1 MKTGQQILAATMM
14 IFAST
19 ACDDLPPGNVKDPH
33 YWGNAFL
40 KKYESELVIDQL
52 EPGPPKLTTPRVV
65 LLITGVTIPAKWFEP
80 IEARL
85 QRDGFVP
92 VVYEPPDLLSGD
104 LEQNTKWLG
113 EVIEKLKVNY
123 KQDTID
129 ILAECTG
136 GVIARHYIQSLGG
149 NKNVSRM
156 VTFISPQHGV
166 AKAPMAATIAGWP
179 ALHDLSPG
187 SKFLNA
193 VNNAP
198 LPQDVSF
205 TSIYSCTDEYIQ
217 PYESSIIPGAK
228 NIGLCNGFVGHFEFF
243 YNPSIYLVMHD
254 ALVAP
259 APKDTLGGTGGS
271 GSGGAGSGG
280 SDSGGSGSVGGDN
293 AGAGSGGSESGGS
306 AGDSAA
312 AGSGGAG
319 GDPAEGV
326 EEEGDGAT
334 EEGVFSPE
342 PDGGCSV
349 RGARGDA
356 SNPWLLLGG
365 LGLVALGRR
374 RAAR

>member
-1 MKTGQQILAATMM
+1 MKTGQKILAATMM

-52 EPGPPKLTTPRVV
+52 EPGPAKLTTPRVV

-85 QRDGFVP
+85 KRDGFVP

-104 LEQNTKWLG
+104 LAQNAKWLG
-113 EVIEKLKVNY
+113 DVIEKVKVDYN
-123 KQDTID
+123 QDTID

-156 VTFISPQHGV
+156 VTFISPQNGV
-166 AKAPMAATIAGWP
+166 AKAPMAAAVAGWP

-187 SKFLNA
+187 SKFLKA
-193 VNNAP
+193 VNTAP
-198 LPQDVSF
+198 LPKDVSF

-217 PYESSIIPGAK
+217 PYQTSIIPGAK
-228 NIGLCNGFVGHFEFF
+228 NIGLCKGFVGHFEFF
-243 YNPSIYLVMHD
+243 YNPAIYLVMHD
-254 ALVAP
+254 ALIAP
-259 APKDTLGGTGGS
+259 APKDALTGSGGNGSGGGGAGGS
-271 GSGGAGSGG
+271 GAGGAGAFGG
-280 SDSGGSGSVGGDN
+280 QGG
-293 AGAGSGGSESGGS
+293 ATASGGSEAGGS
-306 AGDSAA
+306 AGALGLAGYGGVGGAVGEDVDEGENGATDDSA
-312 AGSGGAG
+312 
-319 GDPAEGV
+319 
-326 EEEGDGAT
+326 
-334 EEGVFSPE
+334 FSPTVNE
-342 PDGGCSV
+342 GCSTH
-349 RGARGDA
+349 GPADGTG
-356 SNPWLLLGG
+356 NLWFLLGG
-365 LGLVALGRR
+365 LGFVALRQR